1 MWSSMPGVALQLR
14 RWHTGAVASSRPG
27 VTVRMYPM
35 TQVVSRRCAVL
46 VARCFSIAST
56 VQCHGLVSAR
66 RCSSSARGAPCC
78 VVSPLAMCCL
88 CVVLLYFSLLCPCT
102 SGSLE
107 PYLVLGCKAYR
118 QQMNTIQVGRISSP
132 PGDIQKKK
140 AWRASRMA
148 VPTAISTT
156 LHRGLFKLP
165 RSL

>member
-1 MWSSMPGVALQLR
+1 MLGDALRLR

-46 VARCFSIAST
+46 VARCFSIASM

-66 RCSSSARGAPCC
+66 RCSSSVRGAPCC
-78 VVSPLAMCCL
+78 VVSTPSP
-88 CVVLLYFSLLCPCT
+88 CVICVLFFFISSSCAPCT

-118 QQMNTIQVGRISSP
+118 QQMNTIQVGRITSP
-132 PGDIQKKK
+132 PGENSKKK
-140 AWRASRMA
+140 L
-148 VPTAISTT
+148 T
-156 LHRGLFKLP
+156 LRIVDLLIFPRGSFSAL
-165 RSL
+165 